1 MDDIFLTILNM
12 SLTASYVILVI
23 LLLRLPLRKAPKVIS
38 YALWSVAAFRLI
50 CPFSYESLI
59 SLIPMN
65 TSTIPHN
72 IAYQQIPR
80 IHSGISQVDT
90 YVNSS
95 LPAPTLYAS
104 VNPLQIYIIA
114 AAYLWFIG
122 VAAMLIYSVISVLLL
137 KGQLKKALHLE
148 DNLYLSENLKTP
160 FVLGIISPRIYIPAG
175 LSTEEQGYILRHEQT
190 HIRRFDPMIKL
201 FAFFLLSLHWFNPLV
216 WLAFKAMSVDMELS
230 CDERVIREMGS
241 GIKKAYSSSL
251 LSLATGRRTWNGG
264 PLAFGEGNV
273 KNRIKNVLNYRK
285 SGFWLLAGALI
296 IVVGVGAGLLANPV
310 TDALDLS
317 FLNPNSVLSV
327 IADQEKV
334 KVTSQEYGEAYLAGA
349 FLANWLDKAENNWKK
364 MEKPP
369 VTEADAS
376 IVIDIDGNQERQIS
390 FFVSEPFIAEVMAG
404 KEKRYYHIPQEDYN
418 YIAEAVRNI
427 VISEQ
432 NETVVAEPVKNTSQM
447 VLTPVAANWT
457 REQTIGADMASLD
470 YASEDIVIFHGYFG
484 LFVYDLNSLQLI
496 RSLDLSAINCQDTQ
510 GDNYC
515 EVSVSRDGNTVQLHP
530 ISSEL
535 MYVYQISD
543 NSLVETEYQN
553 LEERFRN
560 FAPIEDVIGKLEP
573 RGNGEAAPLG
583 NYSYTVV
590 PFEAEEFGYL
600 STSDWTLGSLRYI
613 RGDMLYELFDLK

>member
-50 CPFSYESLI
+50 CPFSFESLI

-137 KGQLKKALHLE
+137 KGQLKKATHLG

-273 KNRIKNVLNYRK
+273 KNRIKNVLRYRK

-296 IVVGVGAGLLANPV
+296 VVVGVGAGLLANPV
-310 TDALDLS
+310 TDSLDLS

-349 FLANWLDKAENNWKK
+349 FLANWLDKAENNWQKI
-364 MEKPP
+364 EKPP
-369 VTEADAS
+369 VTEAEAS
-376 IVIDIDGNQERQIS
+376 IVIDIDGKQERQIS
-390 FFVSEPFIAEVMAG
+390 FFVSEPFIAEVVAG
-404 KEKRYYHIPQEDYN
+404 KEKRYYHISQEDYS
-418 YIAEAVRNI
+418 YIAEAVRNS

-432 NETVVAEPVKNTSQM
+432 NETAIAEPVNNSSQR
-447 VLTPVAANWT
+447 VLTPVEANWS
-457 REQTIGADMASLD
+457 REQTIGVDMASLD
-470 YASEDIVIFHGYFG
+470 YASEDMVIFHGYFG

-530 ISSEL
+530 ISSER
-535 MYVYQISD
+535 MYVYQLSD

-560 FAPIEDVIGKLEP
+560 FVPIEDVIGKLEP
-573 RGNGEAAPLG
+573 GGNGEATLLG
-583 NYSYTVV
+583 RYSYTVV
-590 PFEAEEFGYL
+590 PFGEEFGYL

-613 RGDMLYELFDLK
+613 RGDMLYELFVLK

>member
-23 LLLRLPLRKAPKVIS
+23 LLLRLLLRKAPKVIS

-50 CPFSYESLI
+50 CPFSFESLI

-65 TSTIPHN
+65 TSAIPHN

-80 IHSGISQVDT
+80 INSGITQVDT

-114 AAYLWFIG
+114 AAYLWLIG
-122 VAAMLIYSVISVLLL
+122 VAAMLIYSMISVLLL
-137 KGQLKKALHLE
+137 NGQLKNALHLGE
-148 DNLYLSENLKTP
+148 NLYLSENLKTP

-201 FAFFLLSLHWFNPLV
+201 LAFFLLSLHWFNPLV
-216 WLAFKAMSVDMELS
+216 WLAFKAMSMDMELS

-273 KNRIKNVLNYRK
+273 KNRIKNVLKYRK
-285 SGFWLLAGALI
+285 SGFWLLTGALI
-296 IVVGVGAGLLANPV
+296 VVVGVGAGLLANPV

-334 KVTSQEYGEAYLAGA
+334 KVTSQEYGETYLAGA
-349 FLANWLDKAENNWKK
+349 FLANWLDKAENNWLKI
-364 MEKPP
+364 ENPP
-369 VTEADAS
+369 VIEAEAS

-404 KEKRYYHIPQEDYN
+404 KEKRYYHIPQEDYS

-432 NETVVAEPVKNTSQM
+432 NETVVAEPVKNDSQM
-447 VLTPVAANWT
+447 VLTPVTANWT

-530 ISSEL
+530 ISSER

-560 FAPIEDVIGKLEP
+560 FVPIEDVISKLEP
-573 RGNGEAAPLG
+573 GGNDEAASLG
-583 NYSYTVV
+583 SYSYTVV
-590 PFEAEEFGYL
+590 PFGAEEFGYL

-613 RGDMLYELFDLK
+613 RGDMLYELFVLK